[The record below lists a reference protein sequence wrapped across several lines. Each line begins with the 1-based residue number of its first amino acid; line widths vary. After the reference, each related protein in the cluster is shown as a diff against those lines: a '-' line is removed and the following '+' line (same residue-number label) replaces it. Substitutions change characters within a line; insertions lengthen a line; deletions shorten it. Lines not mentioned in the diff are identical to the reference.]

1 MIQIT
6 LKARHFYYIAAN
18 LKNYSVGQYLPLIN
32 RMKKV
37 LSGNTDFEAEFS
49 VEATVSEVIDIY
61 KMLTFLPE
69 GQSNTFNTEMSQL
82 LQPQIIAG
90 ATQEGINGIGPDAD
104 GNLPDNAYWQ
114 LISQGITYT
123 RNNNISIRNSSI
135 LVGQSIIDS
144 I

>member
-18 LKNYSVGQYLPLIN
+18 LKNSSVGQYLPLIN

-37 LSGNTDFEAEFS
+37 LSGNTDLEASFS

-61 KMLTFLPE
+61 KVLTFLPE

-82 LQPQIIAG
+82 LEPQIIAG
-90 ATQEGINGIGPDAD
+90 ATQEGMNGIGPDAD

-135 LVGQSIIDS
+135 LIGQSIIDS
-144 I
+144 M